1 MRGGI
6 VGLERRLAIG
16 EKELQAYSGASQIAR
31 RNCRATAAP
40 RSRGNGIVGLRR
52 RYGFN
57 ISLKNITFT
66 RHDTDSDISE
76 RPAIDAD
83 EERRA
88 GGHDEVLRKRSGI
101 AERTL
106 DQFDA
111 AFDPDE
117 NPAPERLAAQLTE
130 FRTSYN
136 ALNDAYALTRE
147 SLITQDIAALDEE
160 GDQLFLGLK
169 ETVEA
174 ARRMTYLPQRKQAGD
189 RLLVFLKKYQVDV
202 RENMIA
208 EWAKLQQMTEEAGG
222 DALVRQGIAT
232 LGLSDLMA
240 RLTAIAAELRLK
252 LTQRSASLPAQQAMK
267 QAHEAIY
274 PEYRTLIQVL
284 NAFVITDSDPARFAA
299 LVNALNNNIDYV
311 RKHAMAKG
319 AASDEPQPEP
329 GGGSDDV
336 TPVTPEVGDMN

>member
-6 VGLERRLAIG
+6 VGLQRRLA
-16 EKELQAYSGASQIAR
+16 
-31 RNCRATAAP
+31 N
-40 RSRGNGIVGLRR
+40 RGNGIVGLRR

-88 GGHDEVLRKRSGI
+88 GGHDEVLRKRSVI

-147 SLITQDIAALDEE
+147 SLITQDIAAL
-160 GDQLFLGLK
+160 
-169 ETVEA
+169 
-174 ARRMTYLPQRKQAGD
+174 
-189 RLLVFLKKYQVDV
+189 
-202 RENMIA
+202 
-208 EWAKLQQMTEEAGG
+208 
-222 DALVRQGIAT
+222 
-232 LGLSDLMA
+232 
-240 RLTAIAAELRLK
+240 
-252 LTQRSASLPAQQAMK
+252 
-267 QAHEAIY
+267 
-274 PEYRTLIQVL
+274 
-284 NAFVITDSDPARFAA
+284 
-299 LVNALNNNIDYV
+299 VNALNNNIDYV

-319 AASDEPQPEP
+319 TASDEPQPEP